1 MVSVNDR
8 SSKPVSHIW
17 EMSTARL
24 AQPRKL
30 VYRRF
35 EIRARIHI
43 PLSWYF
49 LARSWLACLS
59 SIMKFNP
66 ASVKE
71 RLHLSIHSQHD
82 YLSMYRK
89 WSPTPG
95 STAIIPHELIPPILG
110 IPGQG
115 ILGTGPAPKY
125 TVPVSLKHNSI
136 ETIICA
142 VSRQLSTPPPR
153 FAWSAE
159 CGNRHSKSG
168 DLQRWLCSL
177 CRRTGNKVH
186 ISEEIYRSLPG
197 SLIFTSNN
205 SIKCKKA
212 AHSTFTSSY
221 SHHVVFDS
229 GERETNLASWIP
241 QTLLPEWQ

>member
-8 SSKPVSHIW
+8 SSKPASHIW

-125 TVPVSLKHNSI
+125 SVYGTCKSQTQFNRNNYLRRI
-136 ETIICA
+136 ETIIDSAPQICMVGRMRESA
-142 VSRQLSTPPPR
+142 LEIRR
-153 FAWSAE
+153 FATVAM
-159 CGNRHSKSG
+159 
-168 DLQRWLCSL
+168 QP
-177 CRRTGNKVH
+177 
-186 ISEEIYRSLPG
+186 LP
-197 SLIFTSNN
+197 T
-205 SIKCKKA
+205 
-212 AHSTFTSSY
+212 H
-221 SHHVVFDS
+221 
-229 GERETNLASWIP
+229 
-241 QTLLPEWQ
+241 WQ